1 MTACPDI
8 QFADLT
14 PADEFIVL
22 ACDGIWDVLS
32 SQQAVDFIRQQLAAG
47 LTPSSVCEALCDKC
61 IAPSTT
67 GSNGIGC
74 DNMSAVLVVF
84 KANLR

>member
-1 MTACPDI
+1 MHCLLYVCHRNAFFFPAFT
-8 QFADLT
+8 T
-14 PADEFIVL
+14 PCRPSAP
-22 ACDGIWDVLS
+22 
-32 SQQAVDFIRQQLAAG
+32 QAVDFIRQQLAAN

-84 KANLR
+84 KSGSAAR